1 MACNNGEENATFNS
15 GTLLPENHWDRN
27 LSERA
32 ILPGLMTKLGLKSL
46 CFLEDKQ
53 DNQYAVVG
61 NARVRNTNTELSISS
76 RVACIK
82 GTFQI
87 QRIMVLSSPVCLL
100 EKCIYGL
107 QQWGREC
114 YFQLWNSPS

>member
-1 MACNNGEENATFNS
+1 M
-15 GTLLPENHWDRN
+15 LLSTVE
-27 LSERA
+27 LSFLKTTGIE
-32 ILPGLMTKLGLKSL
+32 ICPKEPFFLVLMTKLGLKPFCL
-46 CFLEDKQ
+46 LEDKQ
-53 DNQYAVVG
+53 VNQYALVG
-61 NARVRNTNTELSISS
+61 NTRVRNTNTELSNTS

-87 QRIMVLSSPVCLL
+87 QRIMMLSSPVCLL

-107 QQWGREC
+107 QQWGGEC